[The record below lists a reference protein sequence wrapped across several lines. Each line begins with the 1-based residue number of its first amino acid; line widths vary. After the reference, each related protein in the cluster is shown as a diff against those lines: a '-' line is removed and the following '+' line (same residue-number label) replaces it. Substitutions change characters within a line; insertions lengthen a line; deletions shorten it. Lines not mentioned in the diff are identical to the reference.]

1 MQGLIAEINDES
13 TMDDS
18 AIMTND
24 SGFPYRAA
32 IPPAGATCHGD
43 LCGSVAVVRLI
54 VPLPTANGLDA
65 DSPLVAWDTC
75 ELHWPSLRWA
85 CERSGHPVIDTTG
98 NLRTLQ
104 DEFRRWNVWSSDAG
118 RLYAACYVTGPNG
131 PHGTTVDAF
140 LAGQLRVQMRA
151 IDARELH
158 HV

>member
-1 MQGLIAEINDES
+1 MPSPPGLS
-13 TMDDS
+13 
-18 AIMTND
+18 
-24 SGFPYRAA
+24 YQAA
-32 IPPAGATCHGD
+32 IPTAGATCHGD
-43 LCGSVAVVRLI
+43 QCGSVAVVRLT
-54 VPLPTANGLDA
+54 VPRPKISGQDD
-65 DSPLVAWDTC
+65 DSPLAILDMC
-75 ELHWPSLRWA
+75 ELHWPPFRSV

-118 RLYAACYVTGPNG
+118 RLYAACYVTGPDG

-140 LAGQLRVQMRA
+140 LVGQLRAQMQA